1 MKPARSI
8 RAQLI
13 ALYVCLLAF
22 VFLCFG
28 AYTYWGFQRYL
39 VHALQQT
46 LARRAHQMASTI
58 LDELPEKGPSYVA
71 SEIQAR
77 YAPELNER
85 VVRITGSAGS
95 AGQEVYASKNAHLL
109 SPPQSLPIPAGS
121 SESPAA
127 FREEFPEREA
137 PLQVA
142 TLTYRLTDGS
152 TYTVEVGAPET
163 DVTTS
168 LHGLILTL
176 ALGFPVLIGM
186 AIAGGYFLLG
196 RALKPVDEIVRSAE
210 RITLKNLHQR
220 LPVAA
225 TGDEFERISLA
236 LNRMIER
243 LDEAFR
249 IANQFSSDA
258 SHELRTPLTIIRGE
272 VEVLAKDSSINAE
285 TAEQM
290 GTILEEVERLSRI
303 VDGLLLVSRLDA
315 GEAQLKREPAD
326 LGEIVNSTADQMEL
340 LSEAK
345 LLTLSR
351 KVSRG
356 VMVEADAIR
365 LKQVVV
371 NLLDNAIKYTPEGG
385 EISLQVRS
393 QNNRAF
399 FEISDTG
406 IGISREALPHVFNR
420 FFRSEEVKAF
430 GMEGT
435 GLGLAIVQSIAEAHG
450 GTISVESDEN
460 HGTVFRVELPLLE
473 QQTASNEIAKAK
485 VTA

>member
-1 MKPARSI
+1 VKRARSI
-8 RAQLI
+8 RTQLM
-13 ALYVCLLAF
+13 ALYVCLLTWVF
-22 VFLCFG
+22 VCFG
-28 AYTYWGFQRYL
+28 AYTYWGFHRYL
-39 VHALQQT
+39 VSALQQT
-46 LARRAHQMASTI
+46 LTRRAHQMASTI
-58 LDELPEKGPSYVA
+58 LDELPEKGPAYVA

-85 VVRITGSAGS
+85 LIRITNSR
-95 AGQEVYASKNAHLL
+95 GQKVYASKNAGLL
-109 SPPQSLPIPAGS
+109 SPPQSRSIPAGS
-121 SESPAA
+121 LESPAA
-127 FREEFPEREA
+127 YREEFPDRAA
-137 PLQVA
+137 PLQVVA
-142 TLTYRLTDGS
+142 LTYRLTDGS
-152 TYTVEVGAPET
+152 IYTVEVGAPET

-168 LHGLILTL
+168 LRGLILTL
-176 ALGFPVLIGM
+176 ALGFPVLMGM
-186 AIAGGYFLLG
+186 AMAGGYFLLG

-210 RITLKNLHQR
+210 RITLRNLHQR
-220 LPVAA
+220 LPVPE

-249 IANQFSSDA
+249 IVNQFSSDA

-272 VEVLAKDSSINAE
+272 VEVLARDASMNTE

-290 GTILEEVERLSRI
+290 GTILEEVEHLTRI
-303 VDGLLLVSRLDA
+303 VEGLLLVSRLDA
-315 GEAQLKREPAD
+315 GEAQLRREPLD
-326 LGEIVNSTADQMEL
+326 LGEIVNSTADQMNL

-345 LLTLSR
+345 FLTLDR
-351 KVSRG
+351 KINPG
-356 VMVEADAIR
+356 VMIEADSIR

-385 EISLQVRS
+385 GISLQVRS
-393 QNNRAF
+393 QNHRAL

-406 IGISREALPHVFNR
+406 IGISKEALPHVFSR

-435 GLGLAIVQSIAEAHG
+435 GLGLSIVQSIAEAHG

-460 HGTVFRVELPLLE
+460 HGTVFRVELPLLAL
-473 QQTASNEIAKAK
+473 QTAQNEISKAN